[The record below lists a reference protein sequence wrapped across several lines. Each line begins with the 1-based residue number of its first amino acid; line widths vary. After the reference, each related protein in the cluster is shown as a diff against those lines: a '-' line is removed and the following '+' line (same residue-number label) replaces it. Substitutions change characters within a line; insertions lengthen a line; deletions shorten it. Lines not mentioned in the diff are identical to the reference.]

1 VLRAYKR
8 TIELTLGN
16 VYQAMQEGDRAL
28 EIGCHC
34 GVTTELMHLAAGAL
48 HIYVVVVCHSVL

>member
-1 VLRAYKR
+1 
-8 TIELTLGN
+8 
-16 VYQAMQEGDRAL
+16 MQEGDRAL

-48 HIYVVVVCHSVL
+48 HF